1 MNQSVAFLYFLRLG
15 ATGFGGPIAL
25 VARMRRELVEERRW
39 VSDED
44 FGNGLALS
52 QLAPGPL
59 AAQVAMYIGWV
70 WGGMRGAIAASIAFI
85 APSFLIVIVFAALY
99 QRANG
104 IPWLVAMFSGVGPAV
119 IVIIGRS
126 AVRLWRTTLGTDAG
140 LWIVAGINAL
150 ATVIMRAESAT
161 LVALSGAAVML
172 VRGGPYRIEAAT
184 ARSVVAPSLALLS
197 LGGLPALPLLV
208 TLFLFF
214 ATAGLVVFGSG
225 LAIVPFLHGGVVEQ
239 RHWLT
244 EAQFMDAIA
253 LSFLPPGPVVI
264 MVAFIGYIVAGV
276 GGATAAAA
284 GVFLPALAVVVI
296 LAPQFG
302 RMLRNARLRSFVAG
316 VTAAA
321 IGALMGAVIVFSV
334 RTVLDWRAVIIAAS
348 VLAAFIKWPRIPEP
362 GVLAAASAVGLAFWL
377 TG

>member
-1 MNQSVAFLYFLRLG
+1 MNQRLAFLYFLRLG

-25 VARMRRELVEERRW
+25 VARMRRELVDERRW

-70 WGGMRGAIAASIAFI
+70 WGGMRGAVAASVAFI

-99 QRANG
+99 RRADG

-126 AVRLWRTTLGTDAG
+126 AVRLWRTTLGIDVG
-140 LWIVAGINAL
+140 LWIIAAINAV
-150 ATVIMRAESAT
+150 ATVITRAESAT

-172 VRGGPYRIEAAT
+172 LRGGSFRIEAAT
-184 ARSVVAPSLALLS
+184 ARSVITPSLALFS
-197 LGGLPALPLLV
+197 AAGLPALPLLV

-253 LSFLPPGPVVI
+253 LSFLTPGPVVI
-264 MVAFIGYIVAGV
+264 MVAFIGFIVAGFA
-276 GGATAAAA
+276 GAAAAAA

-321 IGALMGAVIVFSV
+321 IGALMGAVVVFSI
-334 RTVLDWRAVIIAAS
+334 RTVLDWRAVFIAVS

-362 GVLAAASAVGLAFWL
+362 AVLAAASAVGLAFWL
-377 TG
+377 TA

>member
-1 MNQSVAFLYFLRLG
+1 MNQRLAFLYFLRLG

-39 VSDED
+39 MSDED

-59 AAQVAMYIGWV
+59 AAQLAMYIGWV
-70 WGGMRGAIAASIAFI
+70 WGGMRGAAAASVAFI

-99 QRANG
+99 RRADG
-104 IPWLVAMFSGVGPAV
+104 IPWLVAMFSGVVPAV

-126 AVRLWRTTLGTDAG
+126 AVRLWRTTLGSDSG
-140 LWIVAGINAL
+140 LWLIAAINAV
-150 ATVIMRAESAT
+150 ATVILRAESAA
-161 LVALSGAAVML
+161 LVAISGAAVML
-172 VRGGPYRIEAAT
+172 LRGGPYRIEAAT
-184 ARSVVAPSLALLS
+184 ARSVVAPSFALLS
-197 LGGLPALPLLV
+197 TAGLPALPLLF

-244 EAQFMDAIA
+244 EAQFMDAVA
-253 LSFLPPGPVVI
+253 LSFLTPGPVVMI
-264 MVAFIGYIVAGV
+264 VAFIGFMVAGFA
-276 GGATAAAA
+276 GGAAAAA
-284 GVFLPALAVVVI
+284 GVFLPTFAVVVI
-296 LAPQFG
+296 LAPQFA
-302 RMLRNARLRSFVAG
+302 RIVRNARLRSFVAG

-321 IGALMGAVIVFSV
+321 IGALMGAVIVFSI
-334 RTVLDWRAVIIAAS
+334 RTFRDWRAIPIAAT
-348 VLAAFIKWPRIPEP
+348 VLATFIKWPRIPEP
-362 GVLAAASAVGLAFWL
+362 GVLAAAAAVGLAFWL
-377 TG
+377 NA